1 MTYPQEYQ
9 RATDEFKAFL
19 GDVMSHGSLPTRNVA
34 YTMAQAVLQAFRRRL
49 TLEEA
54 ILFAGILP
62 GAVRGFFVADWNPN
76 EPHIAFDAQADMM
89 AEIKSLRPDHN
100 LSQLSENPVADV
112 AFALKACVG
121 EETFERTLKAI
132 SDDAVTFWQR

>member
-1 MTYPQEYQ
+1 MPYPQEYQ

-19 GDVMSHGSLPTRNVA
+19 GNVMTHGSLPTRNVA
-34 YTMAQAVLQAFRRRL
+34 YTMTQAVLQAFRRRL

-54 ILFAGILP
+54 IRFAGVLP
-62 GAVRGFFVADWNPN
+62 GAVRGFFVSDWDPS
-76 EPHIAFDAQADMM
+76 EPRKPFDDQADMM

-100 LSQLSENPVADV
+100 LSQLSENPVSDV

-121 EETFERTLKAI
+121 EEAFERTLKAI
-132 SDDAVTFWQR
+132 SHDAVVFWQR